1 MPWKCP
7 ECGESN
13 DDSINKCACGSVFS
27 ETEGTVGQT
36 ETATPPNEHVND
48 TSFVMK
54 PHPWIR
60 YWARTFDLTLFSIL
74 IGMVV
79 YFSSGQ
85 LVGSAIAQVTISYL
99 SLACFFLAFI
109 LEAILIAWIGT
120 TPGKYL
126 LEIYV
131 RNSDHSLLSFPL
143 SLKRSLSI
151 WVKGYALGLPIIS
164 FFTVAYAGNNIQ
176 KYGKASWDAEDNI
189 MVMHKP
195 LNQAKKYIFIVLFL
209 SILSVLALLK
219 QYGDAQTSTSHTKNA
234 ATIAPVTAV
243 ATLQDAEGATEA
255 DFDLSSLK
263 RIEKMVVDAS
273 VKSARETYASTGND
287 VSKFNP
293 HVISDSHFV
302 SVQGK
307 KLGVIKLAVFTSKND
322 NKSAVKIVRIMG
334 FTRKG
339 VEAVGCI
346 RYGDEEIPVLTGVCG
361 DKIREVFG
369 VSM

>member
-1 MPWKCP
+1 M
-7 ECGESN
+7 
-13 DDSINKCACGSVFS
+13 
-27 ETEGTVGQT
+27 GQT
-36 ETATPPNEHVND
+36 ETAAPPIENVND

-74 IGMVV
+74 IGLVV
-79 YFSSGQ
+79 FLSSGQ

-126 LEIYV
+126 LEINV

-143 SLKRSLSI
+143 SVKRSLSI

-164 FFTVAYAGNNIQ
+164 FFTVAYAGNSIQ

-189 MVMHKP
+189 MVMHKR
-195 LNQAKKYIFIVLFL
+195 LNQTKKYFFIVLFL
-209 SILSVLALLK
+209 GILSILALLK
-219 QYGDAQTSTSHTKNA
+219 QYGDAQTYKSGGKNA
-234 ATIAPVTAV
+234 TKIAPVTAV
-243 ATLQDAEGATEA
+243 ATLQDTEGATEA

-263 RIEKMVVDAS
+263 RIEQLVVDAS

-293 HVISDSHFV
+293 HVISDSQFV

-307 KLGVIKLAVFTSKND
+307 KLGVIKLSVFANKND
-322 NKSAVKIVRIMG
+322 EKSTVKITRIMG

-339 VEAVGCI
+339 IETVGCV
-346 RYGDEEIPVLTGVCG
+346 RYGAEEIPVFTGVCG